1 MLARAT
7 DRELLRNGRAEPA
20 LQDDGSVRVGVLDV
34 CPATTGRPARR
45 LLVDLGLHP
54 HRGRRSRARRPDRPN
69 HRCQHSRRR
78 EATSRYAD
86 RLLGAG
92 DYADQLAQEQ
102 ATRTVDEQAL
112 PLAEHR
118 RHELSEMKAD
128 ILASDSN
135 CRVRRSPSSSRTAA
149 MCPRCCFGPPARSR
163 PFPRRLGTPRP
174 STTSTAAPTCA
185 PREWPFGTF
194 PQVRGG
200 KTWWAILGLN
210 Q

>member
-102 ATRTVDEQAL
+102 ATRTSTS
-112 PLAEHR
+112 
-118 RHELSEMKAD
+118 RHCLW
-128 ILASDSN
+128 
-135 CRVRRSPSSSRTAA
+135 PSTAA
-149 MCPRCCFGPPARSR
+149 MNCPRAKPTSSRPTRTVACADRLRRHARQRCAHVAASGRPPARAHFRGDSG
-163 PFPRRLGTPRP
+163 PPP